1 MGNKGYA
8 LNKACPELQSV
19 YDACEKSHLDAF
31 KRGEASIDNPC
42 RDEWEDYKQ
51 CVMAVW
57 DSKTQDYL
65 QRRAAAKGE
74 ASPPPAPHAQTSD
87 MTPSPTAAT
96 QSAATS
102 TPASSSSHAAA
113 PAANPSASWQSAPP
127 SDTR

>member
-8 LNKACPELQSV
+8 LNKACPELHSV
-19 YDACEKSHLDAF
+19 YDACEKNHLDAF

-74 ASPPPAPHAQTSD
+74 APPPPAHAHSSD
-87 MTPSPTAAT
+87 ITPPTPAATPSPSP
-96 QSAATS
+96 SA
-102 TPASSSSHAAA
+102 PVSSLSHADASA
-113 PAANPSASWQSAPP
+113 AANPSASWQSAPP
-127 SDTR
+127 SDKR